1 MLVLTVFYLTP
12 PVLVIVC
19 LTLEALLTRGKHAD

>member
-12 PVLVIVC
+12 PVLVIVS
-19 LTLEALLTRGKHAD
+19 LALEALLTRGKHAK